1 MALRLRQPQSRVRH
15 KLQPRTACCEGAR
28 CEQTFHPRRSNKSHP
43 LPCSFHVGC
52 ACEPLALTSSCRDK
66 GKPGLVTGVTCRDK
80 MVMDT
85 AVCAPPH
92 RHALHPPAAS
102 LSCHPVGDL
111 SGLNVCAHCFLSC
124 LLHASE
130 ISLGANKGG
139 DIFVCV
145 GPPSSAYPP
154 QGGTC
159 PSEGGTPEGDLPT
172 RPPLA
177 SSPLVRLPLLCCWCC
192 CCL

>member
-111 SGLNVCAHCFLSC
+111 SGSNVCAHCFLSC

-130 ISLGANKGG
+130 IRWARTK
-139 DIFVCV
+139 
-145 GPPSSAYPP
+145 
-154 QGGTC
+154 GGTC
-159 PSEGGTPEGDLPT
+159 KGGGDLCVRGASLICLSTSGGDMPVRGGDSRGRSAHPPT
-172 RPPLA
+172 TR
-177 SSPLVRLPLLCCWCC
+177 
-192 CCL
+192 

>member
-1 MALRLRQPQSRVRH
+1 MALRLRQPQSRVCH

-28 CEQTFHPRRSNKSHP
+28 CEQTFHPRTSNKSHP

-92 RHALHPPAAS
+92 RHALHPP
-102 LSCHPVGDL
+102 
-111 SGLNVCAHCFLSC
+111 
-124 LLHASE
+124 
-130 ISLGANKGG
+130 
-139 DIFVCV
+139 
-145 GPPSSAYPP
+145 
-154 QGGTC
+154 
-159 PSEGGTPEGDLPT
+159 
-172 RPPLA
+172 R
-177 SSPLVRLPLLCCWCC
+177 PLVRPATLLETRQAPTSARTASYRACYTREKFVGCEQRGGHLCVRGASLI
-192 CCL
+192 CLSTSGGDMPVRGGDSRGRSAHPPTTR